1 MAAAMKTTNIP
12 LSGCSGSGGG
22 NVSGNK
28 QMRMRGW
35 PKTAT
40 ANDAAEVAS
49 ATTQDP
55 GDTA

>member
-1 MAAAMKTTNIP
+1 MKTTNIP
-12 LSGCSGSGGG
+12 LSGCSDSGGS

-49 ATTQDP
+49 ATAQDS

>member
-1 MAAAMKTTNIP
+1 MTTTNV
-12 LSGCSGSGGG
+12 LLLGCSGTGGG

-40 ANDAAEVAS
+40 ANDAAEVAL
-49 ATTQDP
+49 ATAQDP